1 MGNYQQDLIK
11 ALLVIAGMWS
21 FISGQF
27 IISSLLFASA
37 AVLSNM
43 LNCAQPDNQR

>member
-27 IISSLLFASA
+27 VFSSLLFGSA
-37 AVLSNM
+37 AIFSNAV
-43 LNCAQPDNQR
+43 NCASSNN